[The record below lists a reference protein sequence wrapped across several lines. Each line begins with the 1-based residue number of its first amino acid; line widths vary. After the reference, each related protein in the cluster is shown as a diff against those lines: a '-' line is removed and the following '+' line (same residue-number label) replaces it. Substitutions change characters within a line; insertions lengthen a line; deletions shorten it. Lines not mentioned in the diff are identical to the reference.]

1 MVIGLLKIEFYIESS
16 RSLKDKRRII
26 KSLIQK
32 LKSKYSNLSVSEI
45 ELLNNWKKSIIAIV
59 TVSNEI
65 TYINSV
71 LDKVLNYIIEGSNY
85 QVVKSDIEILNY

>member
-1 MVIGLLKIEFYIESS
+1 MVIGLLKLEIYIESS
-16 RSLKDKRRII
+16 RSLKDKRKII

-32 LKSKYSNLSVSEI
+32 LKTKYSNLSVSEV
-45 ELLNNWKKSIIAIV
+45 EFLNNWKKSVIAVV

-71 LDKVLNYIIEGSNY
+71 LDKALNYINEGSNY
-85 QVVKSDIEILNY
+85 QVVDTEIELLKY

>member
-1 MVIGLLKIEFYIESS
+1 MVIGLLKIELYIESS

-59 TVSNEI
+59 TVSNEFI
-65 TYINSV
+65 YINSV
-71 LDKVLNYIIEGSNY
+71 LDKVLNYINEGYNY
-85 QVVKSDIEILNY
+85 QVVNSDIEILNY

>member
-1 MVIGLLKIEFYIESS
+1 MVIGLLKIELYIESS

-71 LDKVLNYIIEGSNY
+71 LDKALNYIIEGYNY

>member
-1 MVIGLLKIEFYIESS
+1 MVIGLLRIEIYIESS
-16 RSLKDKRRII
+16 RSLKDKRKII

-32 LKSKYSNLSVSEI
+32 LKSKFANLSVSEV

-71 LDKVLNYIIEGSNY
+71 IDKVLNFIKEGNNY
-85 QVVKSDIEILNY
+85 QVVDTEIELLNY

>member
-1 MVIGLLKIEFYIESS
+1 MVIGLLKLEIYIESS
-16 RSLKDKRRII
+16 RSLKDKRKII

-32 LKSKYSNLSVSEI
+32 LKTKFTNLSVSEV

-65 TYINSV
+65 AYINSV
-71 LDKVLNYIIEGSNY
+71 MDKTLNYINEGSNY
-85 QVVKSDIEILNY
+85 QVIDTKIELLNI

>member
-71 LDKVLNYIIEGSNY
+71 LDKVLNYIIEDSNY

>member
-1 MVIGLLKIEFYIESS
+1 MVIGLLKLEIYIESS
-16 RSLKDKRRII
+16 RSLKDKRKII

-32 LKSKYSNLSVSEI
+32 LKTKFTNLSVSEV

-65 TYINSV
+65 AYINSV
-71 LDKVLNYIIEGSNY
+71 MDKTLNYINEGSNY
-85 QVVKSDIEILNY
+85 QVIETKMELLNI